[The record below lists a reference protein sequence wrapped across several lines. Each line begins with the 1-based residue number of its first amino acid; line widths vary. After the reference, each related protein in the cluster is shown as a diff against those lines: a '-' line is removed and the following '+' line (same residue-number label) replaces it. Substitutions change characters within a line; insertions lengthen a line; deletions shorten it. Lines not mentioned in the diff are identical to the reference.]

1 MSQQLKDLKIFYNDY
16 YSKLVSQE
24 DSIFYDGLSYV
35 LAYEAI
41 DMSSNIQTNIQEH
54 FINHLTKYI
63 NIKLNKKGRVEKI
76 KKIQDA
82 EIRKRKYQYLNK
94 ELKDIKDDLINF
106 RDFESPIRYHNWIQ
120 KTKENLFPN
129 IECFKE
135 DNIFYQLKSDPQSFL
150 PSMIYLVKQL
160 EKLNKIRK
168 EIDIPGIKLFNI
180 LPLRKNIVPKSITL
194 DTCSLIQNFMP
205 SNKRAEL
212 LRDYKKKDLYD
223 SIWDAVFKLTRK
235 SFRNRKKY
243 KFSHML
249 KTDGVSSTIM
259 FVRTDDQYE
268 PLHKKW
274 SSTINCTGEGVSYVE
289 KLTNKES
296 LKNKKIVCC
305 DPGMSDLIYCGSYD
319 CIGDLKETNKL
330 GKEKLK
336 TFRYTQSQ
344 RNLETRKNKYRDII
358 NRLNKRTIINNKTVK
373 EWEAILSSHNSKTC
387 NFETFK
393 EYCLEKNKLNNQL
406 EEYYRNPLFRKL
418 KSNSFINTQ
427 KSESKMI
434 KNFSKKFGNSK
445 ETVFILGD
453 WDKEN
458 NHMKGSEPTINK
470 RFRRIYFSMKNKA
483 GYETYLIR
491 GMNSELFSRENIMQW
506 MSL

>member
-1 MSQQLKDLKIFYNDY
+1 
-16 YSKLVSQE
+16 
-24 DSIFYDGLSYV
+24 
-35 LAYEAI
+35 
-41 DMSSNIQTNIQEH
+41 
-54 FINHLTKYI
+54 
-63 NIKLNKKGRVEKI
+63 
-76 KKIQDA
+76 
-82 EIRKRKYQYLNK
+82 
-94 ELKDIKDDLINF
+94 
-106 RDFESPIRYHNWIQ
+106 
-120 KTKENLFPN
+120 
-129 IECFKE
+129 
-135 DNIFYQLKSDPQSFL
+135 
-150 PSMIYLVKQL
+150 
-160 EKLNKIRK
+160 
-168 EIDIPGIKLFNI
+168 
-180 LPLRKNIVPKSITL
+180 
-194 DTCSLIQNFMP
+194 
-205 SNKRAEL
+205 
-212 LRDYKKKDLYD
+212 
-223 SIWDAVFKLTRK
+223 
-235 SFRNRKKY
+235 
-243 KFSHML
+243 
-249 KTDGVSSTIM
+249 
-259 FVRTDDQYE
+259 
-268 PLHKKW
+268 
-274 SSTINCTGEGVSYVE
+274 
-289 KLTNKES
+289 
-296 LKNKKIVCC
+296 
-305 DPGMSDLIYCGSYD
+305 MSDLIYCGSYD
-319 CIGDLKETNKL
+319 YIGDLKETNKL

-506 MSL
+506 MPL

>member
-1 MSQQLKDLKIFYNDY
+1 M
-16 YSKLVSQE
+16 E
-24 DSIFYDGLSYV
+24 
-35 LAYEAI
+35 
-41 DMSSNIQTNIQEH
+41 
-54 FINHLTKYI
+54 
-63 NIKLNKKGRVEKI
+63 
-76 KKIQDA
+76 
-82 EIRKRKYQYLNK
+82 
-94 ELKDIKDDLINF
+94 
-106 RDFESPIRYHNWIQ
+106 
-120 KTKENLFPN
+120 
-129 IECFKE
+129 
-135 DNIFYQLKSDPQSFL
+135 FL
-150 PSMIYLVKQL
+150 
-160 EKLNKIRK
+160 
-168 EIDIPGIKLFNI
+168 
-180 LPLRKNIVPKSITL
+180 
-194 DTCSLIQNFMP
+194 
-205 SNKRAEL
+205 
-212 LRDYKKKDLYD
+212 
-223 SIWDAVFKLTRK
+223 
-235 SFRNRKKY
+235 
-243 KFSHML
+243 ML
-249 KTDGVSSTIM
+249 
-259 FVRTDDQYE
+259 
-268 PLHKKW
+268 
-274 SSTINCTGEGVSYVE
+274 E

-319 CIGDLKETNKL
+319 CLGDLKETNKL
-330 GKEKLK
+330 GKEKSK

-387 NFETFK
+387 NFENFK

-406 EEYYRNPLFRKL
+406 NNQLEEYYRKPLFRKL

-506 MSL
+506 MPAGGIVNWKNS